1 MPRISTEIRIQVALR
16 AGHKCEYCK
25 SPEKYS
31 ISGFS
36 MEHVTPTSKGGT
48 STIENLALACQQ
60 CNNHKYNA
68 VEALD
73 PVSEE
78 TYKLFNPRSA
88 KWENHFA
95 WDYQYLHV
103 VGLTG
108 MGRATVY
115 RLNLNRKGIVNL
127 RSLLAAND
135 LHP

>member
-25 SPEKYS
+25 SPEQYS

-36 MEHVTPTSKGGT
+36 IEHVTPVSKGGT
-48 STIENLALACQQ
+48 STIENLALARQQ

-78 TYKLFNPRSA
+78 IYKLFSPRSE
-88 KWENHFA
+88 KWESHFA

-108 MGRATVY
+108 MGRATGY
-115 RLNLNRKGIVNL
+115 RLNLNREGIVNL
-127 RSLLAAND
+127 RRLLSANN